1 MAGSGRSVLIIYT
14 GGTIGMAIDR
24 ETGAYEPINF
34 QNIRDVVPELKRLG
48 PEIDVIEFDE
58 PLDSSRITPPLWL
71 EIAAIIRNNYSRY
84 DGFVLLHGTD
94 TMAYTASAL
103 SFILNDIS
111 KPVILTGSQLPIN
124 TLRTDGR
131 ENLITAI
138 EIAAAESD
146 GFPLVPEVCIY
157 FENKLYRGNRT
168 TKRSADHFNAFE
180 SPNFP
185 LLAEA
190 GINLVYNYSLIRKII
205 EHDPVDPV
213 IPQVDTNVFVLKL
226 FPGITASAI
235 ESVIN
240 IPGLRGLILETYG
253 SGNAPEDEWLIKPLA
268 QAVKKGIVAANIT
281 QCISGTVS
289 MKRYKTGL
297 GLLDA
302 GVISGYDMTT
312 EAAVTKMM
320 YLLGQYSDQGSVN
333 RIFQTGLAGEIT
345 LTN

>member
-1 MAGSGRSVLIIYT
+1 MAGRGRSVLIIYT

-24 ETGAYEPINF
+24 ETGAYQPINF

-48 PEIDVIEFDE
+48 PEIDVIEFDV
-58 PLDSSRITPPLWL
+58 PLDSSGITPPLWL

-84 DGFVLLHGTD
+84 DGFVVLHGTD

-103 SFILNDIS
+103 SFILNDLY

-138 EIAAAESD
+138 EIAAAEID
-146 GFPLVPEVCIY
+146 GFPCVPEVCIY

-190 GINLVYNYSLIRKII
+190 GINIVYNQQLIRKNI
-205 EHDPVDPV
+205 DPGFKSPIPV
-213 IPQVDTNVFVLKL
+213 IDTNVFILKL

-235 ESVIN
+235 ESVVN
-240 IPGLRGLILETYG
+240 IPGLRGLIIETYG
-253 SGNAPEDEWLIKPLA
+253 SGNAPEDERLIKPLA
-268 QAVKKGIVAANIT
+268 QGVEKGIAAANIT

-333 RIFQTGLAGEIT
+333 RLFQTDLAGELT
-345 LTN
+345 LNN

>member
-1 MAGSGRSVLIIYT
+1 MTGSGRSVLIIYT

-34 QNIRDVVPELKRLG
+34 QNIRDVVPEIKRLG
-48 PEIDVIEFDE
+48 SAIDVIEFAV
-58 PLDSSRITPPLWL
+58 PIDSSRMTPPLWIDIA
-71 EIAAIIRNNYSRY
+71 EIIKNNYSRY
-84 DGFVLLHGTD
+84 DGFVVLHGTD

-103 SFILNDIS
+103 SFILNDLC

-138 EIAAAESD
+138 EIAAAVND
-146 GFPLVPEVCIY
+146 GLPLVPEVSIY

-190 GINLVYNYSLIRKII
+190 GINIIYNHSSIRKCIDSGSPARSLPAI
-205 EHDPVDPV
+205 
-213 IPQVDTNVFVLKL
+213 DTNVFVLKL
-226 FPGITASAI
+226 FPGISA
-235 ESVIN
+235 SVIEAVVN
-240 IPGLRGLILETYG
+240 IPGLKGLILETYG
-253 SGNAPEDEWLIKPLA
+253 SGNAPEDDWLIKPLA
-268 QAVKKGIVAANIT
+268 QGVKKGIVAVNIT

-289 MKRYKTGL
+289 MKRYKTGI

-320 YLLGQYSDQGSVN
+320 YLLGQHKDQESVS
-333 RIFQTGLAGEIT
+333 RLFRKSIAGE
-345 LTN
+345 LTE

>member
-1 MAGSGRSVLIIYT
+1 
-14 GGTIGMAIDR
+14 MAIDR

-48 PEIDVIEFDE
+48 LGIDVIEFE
-58 PLDSSRITPPLWL
+58 VPLDSSRITPSMWI
-71 EIAAIIRNNYSRY
+71 EIAGIIRSNYLRY
-84 DGFVLLHGTD
+84 DGFVVLHGTD

-103 SFILNDIS
+103 SFILNDLC

-138 EIAAAESD
+138 EIAAAVND
-146 GFPLVPEVCIY
+146 GLPLVPEVCIY

-190 GINLVYNYSLIRKII
+190 GINIVYNHTLIRKNINPDFTPPKI
-205 EHDPVDPV
+205 AV
-213 IPQVDTNVFVLKL
+213 IDTNVFILKL
-226 FPGITASAI
+226 FPGITASVI
-235 ESVIN
+235 ESVVN

-253 SGNAPEDEWLIKPLA
+253 SGNAPEDDWLIKPLA
-268 QAVKKGIVAANIT
+268 KGVKKGVVAANIT

-302 GVISGYDMTT
+302 GVISGHDMTT
-312 EAAVTKMM
+312 EAAVTKLM
-320 YLLGQYSDQGSVN
+320 YLLGQCDDQERVRRLFETS
-333 RIFQTGLAGEIT
+333 LAGE
-345 LTN
+345 LTEQSA

>member
-1 MAGSGRSVLIIYT
+1 MAGRGRSVLIIYT

-58 PLDSSRITPPLWL
+58 PLDSSGITPPLWL

-84 DGFVLLHGTD
+84 DGFVVLHGTD

-146 GFPLVPEVCIY
+146 GLPLVPELCIY

-190 GINLVYNYSLIRKII
+190 GINIVYNHQLIRKNI
-205 EHDPVDPV
+205 DPGLKSPANPV
-213 IPQVDTNVFVLKL
+213 IDENVFILKL

-235 ESVIN
+235 ESVVN

-268 QAVKKGIVAANIT
+268 QGVKKGIVTANIT

-302 GVISGYDMTT
+302 GVISGYDMTS
-312 EAAVTKMM
+312 EAAVTKLM
-320 YLLGQYSDQGSVN
+320 YLLGQHSEQESVS
-333 RIFQTGLAGEIT
+333 RLFETSLAGELT
-345 LTN
+345 LNN